1 MRLSIRQPI
10 PEERPPPHTTIIVI
24 ATRPDPALPE
34 CLDRIHRHT
43 DLPYR
48 LVVITDRA
56 GGHRVTYP

>member
-10 PEERPPPHTTIIVI
+10 PEGGHPPHTTIFVI

-56 GGHRVTYP
+56 GGK

>member
-10 PEERPPPHTTIIVI
+10 PEGSHRPHTTIFVL
-24 ATRPDPALPE
+24 ATRSDPALPE

-56 GGHRVTYP
+56 GGK